1 MQPGVIALLVV
12 SLGTAGLLLYAARIA
27 IQTLIGWDLG
37 SGSEQQLLLERK
49 TALVSTIVAF
59 VLGFQ
64 VVTLALFVYTVDAL
78 HPLFAGSMCAAGT
91 LNVNSLGYPALM
103 LKLLCTILAGVWM
116 IVNRADYLAN
126 DFPLIKVKFALLLVI
141 APLAILEAGTLTAY
155 FFLLT
160 PDVIT
165 SCCGSLFEAG
175 RATLGG
181 LLAGL
186 PPLPTAIVFYIISGT
201 TVVSGVVTW
210 RTGRGG
216 LFLAVAGLAAFVSG
230 IASLVAFFCLYY
242 YEIPTHHCPFC
253 LLQPEYSRIG
263 YLLYG
268 LLIGGVVAG
277 CGGGVIHLNRK
288 RPSLAVIAP
297 ALQRRLALWTAFSFT
312 AYLLLVTIKL
322 VTTSFRLD

>member
-27 IQTLIGWDLG
+27 LQTLTRWDLG
-37 SGSEQQLLLERK
+37 SGSKQQLLLERK
-49 TALVSTIVAF
+49 TALVSTIVTF

-103 LKLLCTILAGVWM
+103 LKLLCTLLAGVWM
-116 IVNRADYLAN
+116 IINRADYLAH
-126 DFPLIKVKFALLLVI
+126 DFPLLKVKFALLLI
-141 APLAILEAGTLTAY
+141 LAPLAILEAGTLTAY

-186 PPLPTAIVFYIISGT
+186 TPLPTAVGFYLLAAVTILN
-201 TVVSGVVTW
+201 GVITW
-210 RTGRGG
+210 RTGKGV
-216 LFLAVAGLAAFVSG
+216 LFLAGSSIATFISG
-230 IASLVAFFCLYY
+230 ISALIAFFCLYY

-253 LLQPEYSRIG
+253 LLQMEYGRIG

-268 LLIGGVVAG
+268 LLISGVVAG
-277 CGGGVIHLNRK
+277 CGAGVISLYQQ
-288 RPSLAVIAP
+288 RPSLKKVAP
-297 ALQRRLALWTAFSFT
+297 GMLRNLALGTAISFSTFT
-312 AYLLLVTIKL
+312 LLVTIRL
-322 VTTSFRLD
+322 LTTPFRLN